1 MINPAIE
8 KKNQKIH
15 KELNSLWQG
24 RFDDLAS
31 MFGVSK
37 EDMLRGIGLV
47 ITERNSKLEIDY
59 KVENA
64 IKEYQKSYN
73 ALSVQ
78 VEQFVKCR
86 HLWNERFKPL
96 TPYSVSNFIQLM
108 QGNYVVSVTKSQHV
122 KNTYDDMTLEQRKGV
137 EALAQAAGITV
148 SQAIS
153 ILGKS

>member
-24 RFDDLAS
+24 RFDELAS
-31 MFGVSK
+31 MFGLSK
-37 EDMLRGIGLV
+37 EEMLRGIGLV
-47 ITERNSKLEIDY
+47 ISESNSKLEIDY

-73 ALSVQ
+73 ALSIQ

-86 HLWNERFKPL
+86 HLWNGRFKPL
-96 TPYSVSNFIQLM
+96 APYSVSNFIQLM
-108 QGNYVVSVTKSQHV
+108 QGNYVVAVTKCQHV
-122 KNTYDDMTLEQRKGV
+122 KNIYDDMTLEQRRGV

-148 SQAIS
+148 GKAIL
-153 ILGKS
+153 ILGQS